1 MFTKKIKSAGGVVIN
16 VNGEVLVVNQKNFS
30 WSLPKGGIEEGET
43 PLEAAKREIHEESG
57 VKVLTL
63 IKPLPSYQR
72 FKIGKDGGEDKS
84 ELKFISMFLFKTD
97 EMELE
102 PIDPDNPEAKWLPKE
117 EVYNILTHPKDKQ
130 FFQDVLFEIDKFA

>member
-16 VNGEVLVVNQKNFS
+16 KNGEVLVVSQKNNA

-43 PLEAAKREIHEESG
+43 PLEAAKREIYEESG
-57 VKVLTL
+57 IKNLTL
-63 IKPLPSYQR
+63 IKALPSYQR

-102 PIDPDNPEAKWLPKE
+102 PIDPENPEAKWLPKE
-117 EVYNILTHPKDKQ
+117 NICDLLTHPKDKQ
-130 FFQDVLFEIDKFA
+130 FFQNVLFEIN